1 MGQAID
7 LYIVYEIVKRLSTPF
22 DETKAFELGLI
33 DAKGKRLK
41 YAKTKEEKDAMTVFD
56 RLIFNLKRILQMV
69 PGGSSKVASYAAA
82 LLLIREE
89 EDKLIKQTDQELM
102 ESLLVEMKHMKSK
115 SLKEFKSIREDAP
128 ANATGAAVAGTG
140 SDPVHWGKPAGVKGD
155 RKKVGRSISGTQF
168 LKRRMK
174 RMANTD
180 LRTS

>member
-1 MGQAID
+1 
-7 LYIVYEIVKRLSTPF
+7 
-22 DETKAFELGLI
+22 
-33 DAKGKRLK
+33 
-41 YAKTKEEKDAMTVFD
+41 MTEMK
-56 RLIFNLKRILQMV
+56 NLK
-69 PGGSSKVASYAAA
+69 
-82 LLLIREE
+82 
-89 EDKLIKQTDQELM
+89 
-102 ESLLVEMKHMKSK
+102 KS
-115 SLKEFKSIREDAP
+115 SLKDFKSIREDAP

>member
-7 LYIVYEIVKRLSTPF
+7 LYIVYEFIKRLATPF
-22 DETKAFELGLI
+22 DETKAFQLGLI
-33 DAKGKRLK
+33 DDKGKRLK
-41 YAKTKEEKDAMTVFD
+41 YARTKEEKDAMTVFD
-56 RLIFNLKRILQMV
+56 RLIFNLKRILQRV
-69 PGGSSKVASYAAA
+69 PGGGTQVGSYAAA
-82 LLLIREE
+82 LLLLRES
-89 EDKLIKQTDQELM
+89 QETLEKMSDDDLM
-102 ESLLVEMKHMKSK
+102 EEIIIEMKNVKKNSGK
-115 SLKEFKSIREDAP
+115 TFKDLIEDAP

-140 SDPVHWGKPAGVKGD
+140 DDPVTWGRPAGVKGD

>member
-1 MGQAID
+1 MGQAVD
-7 LYIVYEIVKRLSTPF
+7 LYIVYEFIKRLATPF

-41 YAKTKEEKDAMTVFD
+41 YAKTKEEKDAMTLFD
-56 RLIFNLKRILQMV
+56 RLVLNLKRIISMV
-69 PGGSSKVASYAAA
+69 PGGSSKVGSYAAA
-82 LLLIREE
+82 LLLIREDE
-89 EDKLIKQTDQELM
+89 NLEKKSDAELCEM
-102 ESLLVEMKHMKSK
+102 LMTEMKNLKKS
-115 SLKEFKSIREDAP
+115 SLKDFKSIREDAP

-174 RMANTD
+174 KMANTD